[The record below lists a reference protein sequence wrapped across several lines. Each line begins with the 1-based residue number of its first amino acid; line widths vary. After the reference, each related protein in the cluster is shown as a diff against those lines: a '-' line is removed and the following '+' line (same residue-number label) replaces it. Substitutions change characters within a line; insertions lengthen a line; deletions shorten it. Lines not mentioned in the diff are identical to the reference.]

1 MMTTT
6 LLVAIAT
13 LLTIAFLALVLFERI
28 LGDGKR
34 SDGANYPDA
43 FISFSNPVLLR
54 RSCTA
59 HPRGGCLR

>member
-1 MMTTT
+1 MMSTT
-6 LLVAIAT
+6 LLVAIAM
-13 LLTIAFLALVLFERI
+13 LLAIAFLALVLFERI
-28 LGDGKR
+28 LEDGKR

-43 FISFSNPVLLR
+43 FIGSSNPVMLR